1 MGLLSKGAKLLGCLS
16 RPIVFKFNSSL
27 NSVKIA
33 EASCGKGASFHKP
46 LILRSS
52 QFSGRPPV
60 AILAPKGSF
69 CLPGK
74 MTSKIAAVLGRFI
87 RMKLLFRKTLG
98 RSIRV
103 TPLIPAIHHVKKK
116 QQVALSTVINHI
128 EIKERDTLSVINL
141 ALFAVIPA
149 KAGIHPARRYE
160 SDET

>member
-1 MGLLSKGAKLLGCLS
+1 MSPSEPGWRLEGD
-16 RPIVFKFNSSL
+16 P
-27 NSVKIA
+27 KIA
-33 EASCGKGASFHKP
+33 
-46 LILRSS
+46 RS
-52 QFSGRPPV
+52 
-60 AILAPKGSF
+60 AGS
-69 CLPGK
+69 
-74 MTSKIAAVLGRFI
+74 AVYG
-87 RMKLLFRKTLG
+87 MKLLFRKTLG